1 MFKKALLP
9 LALIATLL
17 LAVGCSNNSPV
28 QPNSQTENFTDPFGG
43 YTATAESPAF
53 GDQQLL
59 ATSAGEVA
67 YDDPILK
74 SPAVDSM
81 VSDSEAGVYY
91 FRALWGQLRY
101 DSTVTTSTDWSGS
114 LTVSRGAIVVRRL
127 IRFEEG
133 QDYIKDRTD
142 SNLVEWVSSTTV
154 HHDGIAFGIFVPPAS
169 NDSMMAT
176 DSDVTV
182 TFETG
187 PYSRTFTL
195 AEIAALDTIVT
206 LDDADSNAVAF
217 FGFRYY
223 RGQCRKGF
231 VSGGWGYDREGMGRF
246 RGMWT
251 SRNGELLGY
260 VQGHFGQDSSGQ
272 KVFYGKWIS
281 ADGSFEGLLRGT
293 WKGRVPNHVPD
304 HARRY
309 AGGWF
314 KGGVF
319 DAAEQPIGEIMGKY
333 RSGPHGPG
341 FFQGRWKTNC
351 VSDYGFGDDNNEHE
365 MDDGF
370 ED

>member
-1 MFKKALLP
+1 MFKKVLWPVTALAILV
-9 LALIATLL
+9 LAA
-17 LAVGCSNNSPV
+17 GCSNNSPV

-59 ATSAGEVA
+59 ASSAGEVA

-81 VSDSEAGVYY
+81 VNDSESGVYN

-101 DSTVTTSTDWSGS
+101 DSTVTTSTDWTGS

-127 IRFEEG
+127 IRFEDG

-142 SNLVEWVSSTTV
+142 SNLVEWVSATTV
-154 HHDGIAFGIFVPPAS
+154 SYDGIAFSIFVPPLAAS
-169 NDSMMAT
+169 DSMMT
-176 DSDVTV
+176 PEPPVTV
-182 TFETG
+182 TFATG
-187 PYSRTFTL
+187 PYTRTFTL
-195 AEIAALDTIVT
+195 PEIAALDTIVT
-206 LDDADSNAVAF
+206 LDDDDSNAVAF

-223 RGQCRKGF
+223 RGSCRKGF
-231 VSGGWGYDREGMGRF
+231 VSGGWGYDQDGMGRF

-251 SRNGELLGY
+251 SRNGELMGY
-260 VQGHFGQDSSGQ
+260 LQGHFGQDSTGQ
-272 KVFYGKWIS
+272 NVFYGKWIS
-281 ADGSFEGLLRGT
+281 VDGSFQGLLKGT
-293 WKGRVPNHVPD
+293 WMGRVPSHVPA

-319 DAAEQPIGEIMGKY
+319 DAAGQPIGELMGKY
-333 RSGPHGPG
+333 RAGPNRNG

-351 VSDYGFGDDNNEHE
+351 VRDHGFGEDHE

-370 ED
+370 GD